1 MSASFTLLR
10 NCVPPR
16 LLPTKQMHF
25 AVIAGSQ
32 RWVYLP
38 NSNIAATVIFP
49 SGRMK
54 RRLRSSFS
62 PSCPLAIAE
71 QTVSKEV
78 SWNASP
84 TKPFLTNTFSNLL
97 LKKVLMVFSSKS
109 LIVASRTPASS
120 GEKLPQSVIIS
131 ASSALSNTLR
141 LSAPFFTYTI
151 PRLSWSGLFTPSL
164 I

>member
-1 MSASFTLLR
+1 MSASFTLSR

-16 LLPTKQMHF
+16 LLPTKQIHF
-25 AVIAGSQ
+25 AVMAGSQ

-71 QTVSKEV
+71 QTVSKEA
-78 SWNASP
+78 SRKASP
-84 TKPFLTNTFSNLL
+84 TQPFLTNAFSNLL
-97 LKKVLMVFSSKS
+97 LRKFLMVFSSKS

-141 LSAPFFTYTI
+141 LSAPFFTHTI
-151 PRLSWSGLFTPSL
+151 PRLSW
-164 I
+164 